1 MKKILIVAMADSVHT
16 ARWLEQ
22 FEISKDEFVLFPSS
36 PHRRIHPKIVRLL
49 GASSPMQISIPK
61 GLSKTGLILA
71 VLDKL
76 FSNRLRGNLLRR
88 VINKFEPNILH
99 AVETQGAGYIS
110 LEALDKVE
118 KKPFFIL
125 TLWGSDLFW
134 FRKFDRHKLRLMSLL
149 PLVDLLSMECERDV
163 EIARDLGF
171 TGSLFPPFPVTG
183 GYEIADGPNS
193 NVKTRTSARR
203 IILVKGHTRFV
214 GRGTQALH
222 AIEEL
227 SRQLVGYQ
235 VIVYSADPKAKRLAN
250 LIAKRSGLPIKVFG
264 RGQIAHQDL
273 LEMFE
278 SARIYVGISLSDGI
292 SVSLQEAMVC
302 GAFPIQTDTSCACEW
317 IINERSGFIVSPN
330 DHNGLVKAIRAALE
344 NDDLVDAAAEIN
356 YEVARKRL
364 DKSKVTSV
372 SNNFY
377 NSSADSVTDN
387 KR

>member
-22 FEISKDEFVLFPSS
+22 FENSKDEFVLFPSS
-36 PHRRIHPKIVRLL
+36 PHRHIHPKIVRLL

-71 VLDKL
+71 ALDK
-76 FSNRLRGNLLRR
+76 FFNNRLRGNLLRR

-110 LEALDKVE
+110 LEALGNVE

-171 TGSLFPPFPVTG
+171 AGRLFPPFPVTG

-193 NVKTRTSARR
+193 NVKTKTSARR

-250 LIAKRSGLPIKVFG
+250 LIAKRSGLPVKVFA
-264 RGQIAHQDL
+264 RGQIVHQDL

-302 GAFPIQTDTSCACEW
+302 GTFPIQTDTSCAGEW
-317 IINERSGFIVSPN
+317 ITNEKSGFIVSPN
-330 DHNGLVKAIRAALE
+330 DHDGLVKAIRTALE

-364 DKSKVTSV
+364 DKSKVMSV